1 MSLQVDRPSEELD
14 FNLGGV
20 APGASVLTAFS
31 CLEALASGDLGTVS
45 DASPRVSQVLETAS
59 LPFTCRLTNQSPH
72 CKLRLSGLHTRR
84 HQPPSLLTQ
93 NQGLDK
99 KTQPQWAS
107 RWIPS
112 LLTCLAW
119 PSSGNP
125 IKALSWPHPRA
136 SPDTLSSRE
145 PSGCRPCR
153 AFAGN

>member
-59 LPFTCRLTNQSPH
+59 LFHLQTDQSEPTLQATP
-72 CKLRLSGLHTRR
+72 LRSAHSGR